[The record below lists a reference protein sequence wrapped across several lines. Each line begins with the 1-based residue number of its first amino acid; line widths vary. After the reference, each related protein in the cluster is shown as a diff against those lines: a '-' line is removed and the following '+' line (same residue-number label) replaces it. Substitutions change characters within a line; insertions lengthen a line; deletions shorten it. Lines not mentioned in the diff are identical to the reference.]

1 VLLVAATFYAGELP
15 AQAKPAS
22 TDVSI
27 TTQVENVIARDP
39 FLRAMHIRVET
50 QSGVVNLS
58 GFVRSVDD
66 IAKAGDLARGL
77 GRVGRQERI
86 ARGEPAVAGMTAG
99 SSRSYSSRTTA

>member
-1 VLLVAATFYAGELP
+1 VTHLPALAAWALAVLLVAATFYAGELP

-27 TTQVENVIARDP
+27 TMQVENVIARDP

-66 IAKAGDLARGL
+66 IAKAGDLARAVSGVSAVRNGL
-77 GRVGRQERI
+77 RVENR
-86 ARGEPAVAGMTAG
+86 P
-99 SSRSYSSRTTA
+99 SRA

>member
-1 VLLVAATFYAGELP
+1 MTRLPALAAWALAVLLVAATFYAGELP

-66 IAKAGDLARGL
+66 IAKAGDLARGVSGVSAVRNGL
-77 GRVGRQERI
+77 RVENR
-86 ARGEPAVAGMTAG
+86 P
-99 SSRSYSSRTTA
+99 SRA